1 MTSTHHSTPVT
12 GAGLAG
18 LTSPRRKSPKKVII
32 VVAVGTQGEAP
43 CSTPTPQKKKKKQTG
58 RRPASALQQQARSK
72 KQFLQDPQ
80 ASCLY
85 YWTLRP
91 RAFTT
96 GPSGLVPWLLDLQAP
111 CLLYWTLRPCAF
123 LRQLPDKTR
132 EFYHF
137 VRKRRGYRRQRQKP
151 SDFVSARRGYRRQ
164 RRSPTTSSARESLR
178 PRSQQYNPTSRAVIS
193 L

>member
-1 MTSTHHSTPVT
+1 MFHSDATEEEEEADNKQEVRSSSCRTLRPRAFTT
-12 GAGLAG
+12 GPSGLVP
-18 LTSPRRKSPKKVII
+18 L
-32 VVAVGTQGEAP
+32 
-43 CSTPTPQKKKKKQTG
+43 
-58 RRPASALQQQARSK
+58 L
-72 KQFLQDPQ
+72 LDPQ

-123 LRQLPDKTR
+123 LRQLPDKTQ
-132 EFYHF
+132 EYYHF
-137 VRKRRGYRRQRQKP
+137 VRKSRGYRRPRQKP

-164 RRSPTTSSARESLR
+164 RRSPTASSARESLR
-178 PRSQQYNPTSRAVIS
+178 SRSQQYNPSSRAAI
-193 L
+193 LP